1 MGIVKRRSESLS
13 LFLLCCLLLL
23 SSPYSAEARN
33 PRLSL
38 TENQGFSGK
47 NLVPRENVTIVSG
60 DMLTLGT
67 ETLHDVSRQDTALK
81 LVYHPLFALE
91 HYREY
96 IVSPD
101 IVGVAAVPGTYTLTF
116 TTEIIESDL
125 NYRKA
130 FVTSMKTLKE
140 AYENGCGI
148 DADIVDTAVI
158 MKHLDIYFLTTNG
171 YQSLSKK
178 ILDMNKP
185 LSDFIS
191 GTFDVESGTIT
202 LVINALIFDGTLEGK
217 KAFALEPLHTATQQR
232 TLAIYDGNDNKS
244 LSLTLAVGKQ
254 RNETGYPEETSCSL
268 TYSGTGI
275 PLGMVQN
282 DAIKGGY
289 SLGPSFRENQTY
301 VLYEPVDIKMTDY
314 NGDVSKPFRPARM
327 SHGYVINEVPYG
339 KIPFLP
345 HQVYFTIYKSDFLNA
360 NGYGQSFVDALITD
374 IASGTWKV
382 EGAFK
387 NRIAMFIKVSNRFLP
402 LEQFKVVV
410 YDDGSYDPELDL
422 ESQYLARLK
431 NPKKDPAVLILTNL
445 LVIDDFYA
453 RETPEYL
460 SQVKQYVYE
469 EEDEETGESIDK
481 TIEYQEYFDGAADSV
496 LNTTLVFGDAGKG
509 HIPTTLSGGGC
520 TVSGSEEPHWM
531 SLTLAC
537 CFFMLPMYASFK
549 KKRN

>member
-191 GTFDVESGTIT
+191 GTFDV
-202 LVINALIFDGTLEGK
+202 
-217 KAFALEPLHTATQQR
+217 
-232 TLAIYDGNDNKS
+232 
-244 LSLTLAVGKQ
+244 
-254 RNETGYPEETSCSL
+254 
-268 TYSGTGI
+268 
-275 PLGMVQN
+275 
-282 DAIKGGY
+282 
-289 SLGPSFRENQTY
+289 
-301 VLYEPVDIKMTDY
+301 
-314 NGDVSKPFRPARM
+314 
-327 SHGYVINEVPYG
+327 
-339 KIPFLP
+339 
-345 HQVYFTIYKSDFLNA
+345 
-360 NGYGQSFVDALITD
+360 
-374 IASGTWKV
+374 
-382 EGAFK
+382 
-387 NRIAMFIKVSNRFLP
+387 RI
-402 LEQFKVVV
+402 
-410 YDDGSYDPELDL
+410 
-422 ESQYLARLK
+422 
-431 NPKKDPAVLILTNL
+431 
-445 LVIDDFYA
+445 
-453 RETPEYL
+453 
-460 SQVKQYVYE
+460 
-469 EEDEETGESIDK
+469 
-481 TIEYQEYFDGAADSV
+481 
-496 LNTTLVFGDAGKG
+496 
-509 HIPTTLSGGGC
+509 
-520 TVSGSEEPHWM
+520 
-531 SLTLAC
+531 
-537 CFFMLPMYASFK
+537 
-549 KKRN
+549 